1 MMQLCGMAY
10 LTLSKKSTLHKNNQ
24 GTDRMKMYFLPVL
37 MLLTSCAMS
46 LSPTGEPG
54 ISMGDSY
61 EKVLA
66 KLQTNHVIT
75 KEIAG
80 EGIRAEGYSS
90 MLNSCRVK
98 YFIFHISRQGWFAA
112 SEL

>member
-1 MMQLCGMAY
+1 
-10 LTLSKKSTLHKNNQ
+10 
-24 GTDRMKMYFLPVL
+24 MKMYFLPVL

-98 YFIFHISRQGWFAA
+98 YFIFHISYFIFQGKDGLQQVSYEPAPHL
-112 SEL
+112 SVSNQCQ